1 MRDPS
6 GSIRRTTRIGLGAA
20 GALLLAAGLGGS
32 ALAQTSSANGGTVG
46 VAANYHPG
54 GSSADQQ
61 ARIADT
67 HDLVVL
73 GTGWADNG
81 PPDQYYQTN
90 PNIVAIVY
98 QSWFDSGPGNPD
110 YNFISANH
118 EDWFYHDA
126 QGNRVATYST
136 ADATDCDPPS
146 CKASGTNCNCR
157 FGMSMGNAAYRQY
170 VADRF
175 QDIVTGGGAYGGTRG
190 FDGVFMDNTNPSW
203 PYRPGKVSS
212 GWVTATP
219 VYPDGHTQTE
229 SDWVADQKGFLAA
242 VKTAVGPNKTLLYN
256 GCIASANYPTWKD
269 NSYAYLEHTDGCT
282 MEDWVAAGTGTA
294 AIAKLGSDW
303 QRDLDLFQ
311 GVTDRN
317 KWATPLIGAGVHS
330 KPVNRYGIASMLL
343 IWTGPKSCM
352 NFWKGTAEE
361 ALANR
366 FAQTFPEAAIDV
378 GAPSERYLK
387 LPNGVASR
395 KFSKGRVL
403 VNPTTATQTVDLGET
418 MTTVDGA
425 SVTSVTLASG
435 TAEILSK
442 SGPANTP
449 PSDVTNLQRTDT
461 K

>member
-1 MRDPS
+1 
-6 GSIRRTTRIGLGAA
+6 
-20 GALLLAAGLGGS
+20 
-32 ALAQTSSANGGTVG
+32 
-46 VAANYHPG
+46 
-54 GSSADQQ
+54 
-61 ARIADT
+61 
-67 HDLVVL
+67 
-73 GTGWADNG
+73 
-81 PPDQYYQTN
+81 
-90 PNIVAIVY
+90 
-98 QSWFDSGPGNPD
+98 
-110 YNFISANH
+110 
-118 EDWFYHDA
+118 
-126 QGNRVATYST
+126 
-136 ADATDCDPPS
+136 
-146 CKASGTNCNCR
+146 
-157 FGMSMGNAAYRQY
+157 
-170 VADRF
+170 
-175 QDIVTGGGAYGGTRG
+175 
-190 FDGVFMDNTNPSW
+190 
-203 PYRPGKVSS
+203 
-212 GWVTATP
+212 
-219 VYPDGHTQTE
+219 
-229 SDWVADQKGFLAA
+229 
-242 VKTAVGPNKTLLYN
+242 
-256 GCIASANYPTWKD
+256 
-269 NSYAYLEHTDGCT
+269 
-282 MEDWVAAGTGTA
+282 
-294 AIAKLGSDW
+294 
-303 QRDLDLFQ
+303 
-311 GVTDRN
+311 
-317 KWATPLIGAGVHS
+317 LIGAGVHS